1 MERFPAR
8 LGTLRRSQG
17 FPVGTL
23 GTLRRSEGFPVGTL
37 RILRRSEGFP
47 VGTLGTIVAAGVAL
61 RALYLFTVARHVSGV
76 GDWWFYHWQANDL
89 ASGHFFVEPFR
100 LRFNHQEFPSAGHP
114 PLYPALLSV
123 VSWLGGTS
131 VMWHRAF
138 GLVCGAASIALMGV
152 LGRRVG
158 GDRLGLAAAGVCA
171 AYPLMVV
178 VDGALMSE
186 TAYTPL
192 VILVLLAALARR
204 TFWLGAAIG
213 LAALCRSEAL
223 LLLPVLAWPV
233 LWRQGIAKPALATL
247 GCVVVIAPWTIR
259 NAVALGHVVPISTND
274 STVLTGANCPKT
286 YSGPDIGFWR
296 FDCLAPRKADN
307 EAEQSDIWRADGLR
321 YAREHASRLLV
332 VIPVRI
338 LRTVSLYQP
347 RRQVLFAEGRWIHG
361 EQMAVAA
368 FYLLALLSFAGAVML
383 RRGGT
388 PLWVLLAPAVVVL
401 ITVVIGYGHPRLRH
415 VFEPSLMLM
424 GASGGLW
431 AWDQLRARTGGASAR
446 ARERARVASAS
457 S

>member
-8 LGTLRRSQG
+8 LGVSQ
-17 FPVGTL
+17 
-23 GTLRRSEGFPVGTL
+23 
-37 RILRRSEGFP
+37 RSEGFP
-47 VGTLGTIVAAGVAL
+47 VGTLGIIVAAGVAL
-61 RALYLFTVARHVSGV
+61 RALYLFTVAKDVSGV

-100 LRFNHQEFPSAGHP
+100 LRLNHRELPSAGHP
-114 PLYPALLSV
+114 PLYPALLSI

-138 GLVCGAASIALMGV
+138 GLLCGAASIALMGV

-158 GDRLGLAAAGVCA
+158 GERLGLAAAGVCA

-192 VILVLLAALARR
+192 VILVLLAALSRR
-204 TFWLGAAIG
+204 TFRLGAAIG

-223 LLLPVLAWPV
+223 LLLPVLAWPL
-233 LWRQGIAKPALATL
+233 LWRRGIGKVALATL
-247 GCVVVIAPWTIR
+247 GCAVVIAPWTIR
-259 NAVALGHVVPISTND
+259 NAVALGHLVPISTND

-286 YSGPDIGFWR
+286 YAGVDIGFWR
-296 FDCLAPRKADN
+296 FDCLAPRKVDN
-307 EAEQSDIWRADGLR
+307 EAAQSAIWRADGLR

-347 RRQVLFAEGRWIHG
+347 RRQVLFAEGRWIRG
-361 EQMAVAA
+361 EQLAVAS
-368 FYLLALLSFAGAVML
+368 FYLLALLSFAGARRL
-383 RRGGT
+383 RRAGT
-388 PLWVLLAPAVVVL
+388 PLWVLLAPGVVAL
-401 ITVVIGYGHPRLRH
+401 ITVVVGYGHPRLRH

-424 GASGGLW
+424 GAAGALW

-446 ARERARVASAS
+446 ARERARVASVS